1 MAFLA
6 NFQINQTQNS
16 SVQIQKVKDW
26 TFSFQSKKYACLML
40 RDDARVEN
48 VFPPLVLTRIL
59 KSCLE
64 RNDTLP
70 REINCVAWLSKT
82 RKTLVSKLMWKIYLL
97 IGIRLAKEWIL
108 VFLFQTFRYF
118 LVFCVDISV
127 KYLVL
132 VILG

>member
-1 MAFLA
+1 
-6 NFQINQTQNS
+6 
-16 SVQIQKVKDW
+16 
-26 TFSFQSKKYACLML
+26 ML

-64 RNDTLP
+64 RNDILP

-82 RKTLVSKLMWKIYLL
+82 RKTLVSKLMRKIYLL

>member
-1 MAFLA
+1 MAFFA

-16 SVQIQKVKDW
+16 SVQVQKVKDW
-26 TFSFQSKKYACLML
+26 TFSFQSKKYTCLML

-82 RKTLVSKLMWKIYLL
+82 SKTLVSKHLWKIYLL
-97 IGIRLAKEWIL
+97 IGIRLAGEWIL